1 MSIGFEISQDDVLN
15 VLSSYNVEIKD
26 QIDDIMV
33 IIDDDEI
40 SEVAMSID
48 FSEDEDDSEILMKQ
62 TEAAYDE
69 IAWQLFQAGFI
80 TEGQIDKYGNRLLIE
95 RMNNEMKI

>member
-15 VLSSYNVEIKD
+15 VLSSYNVEVKD
-26 QIDDIMV
+26 DIDDIMV
-33 IIDDDEI
+33 IIDDEEI
-40 SEVAMSID
+40 SQVAMSVD
-48 FSEDEDDSEILMKQ
+48 FTEDEDDSEILMKQ

-80 TEGQIDKYGNRLLIE
+80 QEFQIEKYGNRLLIDRLKQE
-95 RMNNEMKI
+95 VE

>member
-15 VLSSYNVEIKD
+15 VLSSYNVEMKD
-26 QIDDIMV
+26 DIDDIMV
-33 IIDDDEI
+33 IIDDEEI
-40 SEVAMSID
+40 SQVAMSVD
-48 FSEDEDDSEILMKQ
+48 FTEDEDDSEILMKQ

-80 TEGQIDKYGNRLLIE
+80 QEFQIEKYGNRLLIDRLKQE
-95 RMNNEMKI
+95 VE